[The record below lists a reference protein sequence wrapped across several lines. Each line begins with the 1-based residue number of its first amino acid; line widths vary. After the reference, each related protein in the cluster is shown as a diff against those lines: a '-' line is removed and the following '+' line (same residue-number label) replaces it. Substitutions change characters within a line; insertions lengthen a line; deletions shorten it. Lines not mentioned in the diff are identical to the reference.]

1 MYFTVFEEN
10 ICWSIYLLRVVWFC
24 LLHVSSVVTAFSKD
38 QGNLIRNGCTKGI
51 CDCGSFRSH
60 AWICDGNV
68 ADTSVYGAAG
78 NRNKSC
84 TYLINSLTICYN
96 IFFYL
101 IRILS
106 WYKFI
111 ASSANE
117 ALRVEFS
124 TFLKLYVEL
133 RASQGN
139 RLLGKFTSNFAW
151 GSAQTKENGFLGS
164 VPQTLRGSGAP
175 RKLRDKPNP
184 SSHGHGCC
192 VSSSG
197 LRAY

>member
-38 QGNLIRNGCTKGI
+38 QGNLIRNGCPEGI
-51 CDCGSFRSH
+51 CDCNSSW
-60 AWICDGNV
+60 AYTWICDGNV
-68 ADTSVYGAAG
+68 ADASVYGAAG

-96 IFFYL
+96 VFFYL

-111 ASSANE
+111 ASSANK

-124 TFLKLYVEL
+124 TFLKLCVGL
-133 RASQGN
+133 RANQGKW
-139 RLLGKFTSNFAW
+139 LLGKFTSNFTW
-151 GSAQTKENGFLGS
+151 GSAQTPGQAEPVFTRPRVLRFRRGPARLLIASRPNA
-164 VPQTLRGSGAP
+164 PLRG
-175 RKLRDKPNP
+175 LN
-184 SSHGHGCC
+184 
-192 VSSSG
+192 VG
-197 LRAY
+197 LCGDR

>member
-1 MYFTVFEEN
+1 MLTYNYFLMQFKEVLLFSQIQKFFN
-10 ICWSIYLLRVVWFC
+10 IHYYLYCISQF
-24 LLHVSSVVTAFSKD
+24 
-38 QGNLIRNGCTKGI
+38 
-51 CDCGSFRSH
+51 
-60 AWICDGNV
+60 
-68 ADTSVYGAAG
+68 
-78 NRNKSC
+78 
-84 TYLINSLTICYN
+84 SLTICYN
-96 IFFYL
+96 VFFYL

-124 TFLKLYVEL
+124 T
-133 RASQGN
+133 S
-139 RLLGKFTSNFAW
+139 SNFTW

-164 VPQTLRGSGAP
+164 LPQTLRGSPRKPRKPVFGGVYCELYVWAP

-192 VSSSG
+192 VSGSG
-197 LRAY
+197 PLAY

>member
-24 LLHVSSVVTAFSKD
+24 LLHVSFVVTAFSRD

-68 ADTSVYGAAG
+68 AGTSVYGVAG

-96 IFFYL
+96 VFFYL

-124 TFLKLYVEL
+124 T
-133 RASQGN
+133 S
-139 RLLGKFTSNFAW
+139 SNFTWSW
-151 GSAQTKENGFLGS
+151 GSAQTPGQAEPVFTRPL
-164 VPQTLRGSGAP
+164 VLRFRLRAARLLIASRFDSPPSGAQT
-175 RKLRDKPNP
+175 
-184 SSHGHGCC
+184 
-192 VSSSG
+192 
-197 LRAY
+197 

>member
-24 LLHVSSVVTAFSKD
+24 LLHVSSVVTAFSKG
-38 QGNLIRNGCTKGI
+38 QGNLIRNGCPEGI
-51 CDCGSFRSH
+51 CDCNSSW
-60 AWICDGNV
+60 AYTWICDGTV
-68 ADTSVYGAAG
+68 TDASVYGAAG
-78 NRNKSC
+78 NRNKLC

-101 IRILS
+101 IHILS

-124 TFLKLYVEL
+124 T
-133 RASQGN
+133 S
-139 RLLGKFTSNFAW
+139 SNFTW
-151 GSAQTKENGFLGS
+151 GSAQTKDTGFWGEFTASSTWGAPHKPGELIFRE
-164 VPQTLRGSGAP
+164 VYIKLYVWAP

-192 VSSSG
+192 VSGSG
-197 LRAY
+197 PRAY